1 MRKKFLLG
9 RFAVTYAVLSLMWT
23 AYYCAK
29 RASAGLFDATDAV
42 VCGAFAALG
51 VGILLFNLVVRLRRR
66 CGVRPK
72 R

>member
-1 MRKKFLLG
+1 
-9 RFAVTYAVLSLMWT
+9 MWT